1 MVSHDDVKPVW
12 EVLGRS
18 RGLCERPWAAL
29 TASVGGP
36 GLLLRPQRAVL
47 GCSWGLS
54 GRSWAA
60 LGASVGGPGLLSRP
74 LWAVLARLRSLL
86 DPGLAVQV
94 GKVALSRA
102 GAGPK
107 GSGRAGKPMAGW

>member
-54 GRSWAA
+54 GRPWAA
-60 LGASVGGPGLLSRP
+60 LGASVGGPGLLLGP

-86 DPGLAVQV
+86 GPVPPVLGR
-94 GKVALSRA
+94 KVALSRA
-102 GAGPK
+102 GAG
-107 GSGRAGKPMAGW
+107 SQTQAGPP